1 MTAAA
6 IVAVVVCA
14 LVVVTVVSLAVPA
27 LRRRLVIPLVM
38 RALTRALPKIG
49 ATERIALEAGT
60 VWWDGDLF
68 SGDPDW
74 QKLLALQ
81 VRPLSAR
88 ELAFVDGPVE
98 ELCAMLDEERNGRL
112 HDLPPDVWQFL

>member
-1 MTAAA
+1 MTAGE

-14 LVVVTVVSLAVPA
+14 LVVLAIASLAVAP

-68 SGDPDW
+68 
-74 QKLLALQ
+74 
-81 VRPLSAR
+81 
-88 ELAFVDGPVE
+88 
-98 ELCAMLDEERNGRL
+98 
-112 HDLPPDVWQFL
+112 